1 MCVNKKDC
9 KFALARIFFLFFYF
23 YIIEKYVK
31 YHKLLKEKL

>member
-9 KFALARIFFLFFYF
+9 KFALARIFSVFYF

>member
-1 MCVNKKDC
+1 MRVNKKNC
-9 KFALARIFFLFFYF
+9 KFALARIFLFFYF

>member
-1 MCVNKKDC
+1 MRVNKKDC
-9 KFALARIFFLFFYF
+9 KFALARIFLLFYF